1 MITSN
6 TASAPEVL
14 HPIASAESVQPN
26 LIDSSEVSVDWARD
40 VGQSLAKASWGGLEA
55 LQSVLPASR
64 AVQLLEAAYTVLKQ
78 EPSVLDVNP
87 VAVDSS
93 VTVVG
98 DTHGQLHDVLRMLEV
113 AGYPSP
119 SSYFIFN
126 GDFVD
131 RGAWGLE
138 VLVFLAALKLALPD
152 RVILLRGNHESST
165 CTQLYGFRTEVLRK
179 YGQEG
184 QRVYKMCKQLFA
196 VLPLA
201 AVVSGATLVL
211 HGGLF
216 RQPITRQ
223 VRPTAPPHL
232 LKKRKRNVPNRL
244 GSGPP
249 SLGSMEDLRA
259 SSKGGID
266 PNGAGTSMVA
276 TDVLW
281 SDPVAE
287 AGLRINHSRG
297 VGLVFGPEITQ
308 EFLVA
313 NGLRLIL
320 RSHEGPDAR
329 WGREDLPGMGEGFSI
344 DHVTPAGCLMTV
356 FSAPDYPQFQADGQ
370 ERYRNLGAVA
380 VLTGPS
386 WDSPSFLQYEAVHPR
401 PVVDATYE
409 YNDVPGSDEEM
420 ELGVAGSDVSSAGGS
435 DAGGSDAGGSEMSNG
450 ISEGEASPER
460 PSDVAESVQGDQST
474 TTTARATQQA
484 MTATAE
490 AVAKLHL
497 QNVSAAGPPLRQEG
511 EQPGAKSCRKDSA
524 ALAEQ
529 EEAVI

>member
-1 MITSN
+1 M
-6 TASAPEVL
+6 
-14 HPIASAESVQPN
+14 
-26 LIDSSEVSVDWARD
+26 
-40 VGQSLAKASWGGLEA
+40 ASWGGVEA
-55 LQSVLPASR
+55 LRSALPADR
-64 AVQLLEAAYTVLKQ
+64 AVQLLEAAYTLLKL

-87 VAVDSS
+87 TAAEAT

-98 DTHGQLHDVLRMLEV
+98 DTHGQLHDVLHMLEV

-138 VLVFLAALKLALPD
+138 VLVFLAALKLAMPD
-152 RVILLRGNHESST
+152 RVMLLRGNHESST

-184 QRVYKMCKQLFA
+184 QRVYRMCKQLFA

-216 RQPITRQ
+216 RRPVTRQ
-223 VRPTAPPHL
+223 VRPAGLPHL
-232 LKKRKRNVPNRL
+232 PKKRKRNVPNRL
-244 GSGPP
+244 TPGPP
-249 SLGSMEDLRA
+249 MLGSLEDLRA
-259 SSKGGID
+259 SGKGGID
-266 PNGAGTSMVA
+266 PNGTGTSTLA

-281 SDPVAE
+281 SDPVVE
-287 AGLRINHSRG
+287 AGLRLNDSRG
-297 VGLVFGPEITQ
+297 VGLIFGPEITQ
-308 EFLVA
+308 EFLVV

-370 ERYRNLGAVA
+370 ERYHNLGAVA
-380 VLTGPS
+380 VLTGPT
-386 WDSPSFLQYEAVHPR
+386 WDSPSFVQYEAVHPR

-420 ELGVAGSDVSSAGGS
+420 ELGVAGSDVSL
-435 DAGGSDAGGSEMSNG
+435 GSEGN
-450 ISEGEASPER
+450 A
-460 PSDVAESVQGDQST
+460 DH
-474 TTTARATQQA
+474 
-484 MTATAE
+484 
-490 AVAKLHL
+490 K
-497 QNVSAAGPPLRQEG
+497 
-511 EQPGAKSCRKDSA
+511 C
-524 ALAEQ
+524 LA
-529 EEAVI
+529 